1 MNATGVI
8 VEYNPFHNGHLHHIK
23 QSKILT
29 DADIVI
35 AVMSGHFLQ
44 RGEPS
49 FVNKWLRTK
58 MALLNGVDL
67 VIELPYAFATAPAV
81 DFAKGGIALLDA
93 LGCKSIAFGSEEGQI
108 EPFLAVYSAIKAQ
121 TSTFQSNVQQAV
133 KNGVSYA
140 KALNSGY
147 EQLTTASTKKFANLS
162 LPNNILGYHYV
173 EQIFK
178 QKSDMK
184 PITIPR
190 VASGYHDA
198 IHEGTTIQSATGIRQ
213 AVFDESLQTVE
224 SFMPASNY
232 ALLQQTNFM
241 NWERLYPL
249 LRYELLRT
257 PAAELARFAE
267 VTEGI
272 EHLLIKAAR
281 TCETFQQFM
290 ERIKS
295 KRYTWTRLQRML
307 THIFTAFTSEQLHDS
322 QMPSYARI
330 LGMTE
335 NGQKYIS
342 THKKQFTLP
351 LVSRAASLNDPML
364 AQDIKATDLYLHA
377 SHASIGL
384 DYKYPPIRL

>member
-108 EPFLAVYSAIKAQ
+108 EPFLAVYSAIEAQ

>member
-108 EPFLAVYSAIKAQ
+108 EPFLAVYSAIEAQ

-281 TCETFQQFM
+281 ACETFQQFM

>member
-49 FVNKWLRTK
+49 FVNKWRRTK

-108 EPFLAVYSAIKAQ
+108 EPFLAVYSAIEAQ

>member
-108 EPFLAVYSAIKAQ
+108 EPFLAVYSAIEAQ

-224 SFMPASNY
+224 TFMPASNY

-257 PAAELARFAE
+257 PAVELARFAE

-377 SHASIGL
+377 SHTSIGL

>member
-49 FVNKWLRTK
+49 FVNKWRRTK

-108 EPFLAVYSAIKAQ
+108 EPFLAVYSAIEAQ

-384 DYKYPPIRL
+384 DYKCPPIRL

>member
-67 VIELPYAFATAPAV
+67 VIELPYAFSTAPAV

-93 LGCKSIAFGSEEGQI
+93 LGCQSIAFGSEEGQI
-108 EPFLAVYSAIKAQ
+108 EPFLAVYSAIETQ
-121 TSTFQSNVQQAV
+121 TSTFQLNVQQAV

-140 KALNSGY
+140 KALNSAY
-147 EQLTTASTKKFANLS
+147 AQLATTSTQKFADLS

-178 QKSDMK
+178 QKSEMK
-184 PITIPR
+184 PFTIPR

-213 AVFDESLQTVE
+213 AVFEQSLQTVE
-224 SFMPASNY
+224 TFMPASNY
-232 ALLQQTNFM
+232 ALLQQTNLM
-241 NWERLYPL
+241 NWDRLYPL

-257 PAAELARFAE
+257 PPEQLAQFAE

-272 EHLLIKAAR
+272 EHLLIKAAK
-281 TCETFQQFM
+281 TCETFQTFM

-307 THIFTAFTSEQLHDS
+307 THIVTGFTSEQLSES
-322 QMPSYARI
+322 QRPSYARI
-330 LGMTE
+330 LGMTT

-342 THKKQFTLP
+342 THKKQFKLP
-351 LVSRAASLNDPML
+351 LISRVASFEDAML
-364 AQDIKATDLYLHA
+364 AQDIKATDIYLHA
-377 SHASIGL
+377 SNESIGL